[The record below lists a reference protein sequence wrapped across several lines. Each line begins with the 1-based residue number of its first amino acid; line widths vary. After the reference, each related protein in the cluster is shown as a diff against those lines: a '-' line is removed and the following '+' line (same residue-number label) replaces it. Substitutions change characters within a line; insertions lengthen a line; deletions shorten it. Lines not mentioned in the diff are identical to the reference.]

1 MMGKRIN
8 LTLQYKLPFDSPRAF
23 VISLLL
29 KNPLL
34 PLFWLLFCW
43 KMCVFVDCDWI
54 FTRCERNTPARRDA
68 ARCSEKMLK
77 GYLMLMHRFLPT
89 TTTSWISIYIYIR
102 ILPFLCSSCFDY
114 IVNGYLKLSSI
125 SSMSFSIF
133 QVAEKKLSGAHKG
146 CMWKNNRKTFWSLR
160 MKWNEYFQLSNFF
173 SAASNW
179 CRWILWWCFGMLFF
193 APFGDFSHSL
203 ARAITQQRAKS

>member
-1 MMGKRIN
+1 MGKRIN

-133 QVAEKKLSGAHKG
+133 QVAEKNSQAHTKVVCERITGKLFGRWGWSETNIFSWA
-146 CMWKNNRKTFWSLR
+146 TFFLLLRIDVDGYYDGVSACYSL
-160 MKWNEYFQLSNFF
+160 L
-173 SAASNW
+173 
-179 CRWILWWCFGMLFF
+179 
-193 APFGDFSHSL
+193 HSETSL
-203 ARAITQQRAKS
+203 IR

>member
-1 MMGKRIN
+1 M
-8 LTLQYKLPFDSPRAF
+8 PFDSPRAF

-77 GYLMLMHRFLPT
+77 GYLMLMHRFLST
-89 TTTSWISIYIYIR
+89 TTTSWISIYIYSYSTISLLLLFWLHRQRIPEALQYLQYELFHFSSGRKKNSQAHTKVVCERITGKLFGRWGWSETKIFSWATFFLLLRIDVDGYYDGVSACYSLLHSETSLIR
-102 ILPFLCSSCFDY
+102 
-114 IVNGYLKLSSI
+114 
-125 SSMSFSIF
+125 
-133 QVAEKKLSGAHKG
+133 
-146 CMWKNNRKTFWSLR
+146 
-160 MKWNEYFQLSNFF
+160 
-173 SAASNW
+173 
-179 CRWILWWCFGMLFF
+179 
-193 APFGDFSHSL
+193 
-203 ARAITQQRAKS
+203 